1 MTLRIEEMSDGHTV
15 ILRLIG
21 RLEALY
27 VDELRAEI
35 RRYRR
40 PLVLD
45 LDQVTLVDRCVV
57 RFFIACEAD
66 GIELVH
72 CAPYIREW
80 MTNDRGQE
88 E

>member
-1 MTLRIEEMSDGHTV
+1 MKIDTSSDGQAV
-15 ILRLIG
+15 VLRLIG
-21 RLEALY
+21 RIESMYLE
-27 VDELRAEI
+27 ELQAEV
-35 RRYRR
+35 RRHRL

-45 LDQVTLVDRCVV
+45 LDQVTLVDQRVV
-57 RFFIACEAD
+57 RFFIACEAE

-80 MTNDRGQE
+80 MSRDRGRE